1 MKLVIVDYGSG
12 NLRSVEN
19 AMRAATT
26 FAQLPHE
33 IVISSDPVEVGK
45 ADYLVLP
52 GVGAF
57 ADCRAGLDAIDGMID
72 AINHLAWDR
81 RRPFL
86 GICVGMQL
94 MAEAG
99 EEGGQTT
106 PGLGWI
112 TGQITALDPWQD
124 NIRLK
129 VPHMGWNQWIA
140 NSSNPAAALFSGL
153 SNDSRAYFLH
163 GYHLTG
169 GTEDQLLATTDY
181 GEHIV
186 AAVARDNMIGLQFH
200 PEKSQHVGQ
209 VILANWLRLMS

>member
-19 AMRAATT
+19 AMRAAIDV
-26 FAQLPHE
+26 AHLPHQVL
-33 IVISSDPVEVGK
+33 ITSDPVEVAK

-57 ADCRAGLDAIDGMID
+57 ADCRAGLDAIDGMVE
-72 AINHLAWDR
+72 AINDLAWGHH
-81 RRPFL
+81 RPFL

-124 NIRLK
+124 NVRLK
-129 VPHMGWNQWIA
+129 VPHMGWNQLIPT
-140 NSSNPAAALFSGL
+140 SSAFSNAVFSGL
-153 SNDSRAYFLH
+153 SKDSRAYFLH

-169 GTEDQLLATTDY
+169 GNKDQLLATTDY
-181 GEHIV
+181 GDHIV
-186 AAVARDNMIGLQFH
+186 AAVVRDNTIGLQFH
-200 PEKSQHVGQ
+200 PEKSQRVGQ
-209 VILANWLRLMS
+209 MILANWLRLMP

>member
-19 AMRAATT
+19 AMRAAIDV
-26 FAQLPHE
+26 AHLPHQVL
-33 IVISSDPVEVGK
+33 ITSDPVEVAK

-57 ADCRAGLDAIDGMID
+57 ADCRAGLDAIDGMVE
-72 AINHLAWDR
+72 AINDLAWGHH
-81 RRPFL
+81 RPFL

-99 EEGGQTT
+99 EEGGQMT

-124 NIRLK
+124 NVRLK
-129 VPHMGWNQWIA
+129 VPHMGWNQLIPT
-140 NSSNPAAALFSGL
+140 SSAFSNAVFSGL
-153 SNDSRAYFLH
+153 SKDSRAYFLH

-169 GTEDQLLATTDY
+169 GNKDQLLATTDY
-181 GEHIV
+181 GDHIV
-186 AAVARDNMIGLQFH
+186 AAVVRDNTIGLQFH
-200 PEKSQHVGQ
+200 PEKSQRVGQ
-209 VILANWLRLMS
+209 MILANWLRLMP

>member
-26 FAQLPHE
+26 FAQRPHE

-72 AINHLAWDR
+72 AINHLAWEL

-112 TGQITALDPWQD
+112 
-124 NIRLK
+124 
-129 VPHMGWNQWIA
+129 
-140 NSSNPAAALFSGL
+140 
-153 SNDSRAYFLH
+153 
-163 GYHLTG
+163 
-169 GTEDQLLATTDY
+169 
-181 GEHIV
+181 
-186 AAVARDNMIGLQFH
+186 
-200 PEKSQHVGQ
+200 
-209 VILANWLRLMS
+209 

>member
-19 AMRAATT
+19 AMRAAIDV
-26 FAQLPHE
+26 AHLPHQVL
-33 IVISSDPVEVGK
+33 ITSDPVEVAK

-57 ADCRAGLDAIDGMID
+57 ADCRAGLDAIDGMVE
-72 AINHLAWDR
+72 AINDLAWGHH
-81 RRPFL
+81 RPFL

-124 NIRLK
+124 QVRLK
-129 VPHMGWNQWIA
+129 VPHMGWNQLIPT
-140 NSSNPAAALFSGL
+140 SSALSDTLFSGL
-153 SNDSRAYFLH
+153 SKDSRAYFLH

-169 GTEDQLLATTDY
+169 GNKDQLLATTDY
-181 GEHIV
+181 GDHIV
-186 AAVARDNMIGLQFH
+186 AAVVRDNTIGLQFH
-200 PEKSQHVGQ
+200 PEKSQRVGQ
-209 VILANWLRLMS
+209 MILANWLRLMP

>member
-19 AMRAATT
+19 AMRAAMA
-26 FAQLPHE
+26 FANLPYQV
-33 IVISSDPVEVGK
+33 VISSDPAEVSK

-57 ADCRAGLDAIDGMID
+57 ADCRAGLDAIDGMVD
-72 AINHLAWDR
+72 AINDLAWHHH
-81 RRPFL
+81 RPFL

-112 TGQITALDPWQD
+112 KGQITALDPWQD
-124 NIRLK
+124 QVKLK
-129 VPHMGWNQWIA
+129 VPHMGWNQLTPA
-140 NSSNPAAALFSGL
+140 SSHPSASLFSGL
-153 SNDSRAYFLH
+153 PNGSRAYFLH

-169 GTEDQLLATTDY
+169 GSEDQFLATADY
-181 GEHIV
+181 GDHIV

-200 PEKSQHVGQ
+200 PEKSQQVGQ
-209 VILANWLRLMS
+209 VILANWLRHMP

>member
-19 AMRAATT
+19 AMRVATA
-26 FAQLPHE
+26 FANLPHD
-33 IVISSDPVEVGK
+33 IRISSDPVEVSK

-72 AINHLAWDR
+72 AINDLAWKQH
-81 RRPFL
+81 RPFL

-94 MAEAG
+94 MAETG
-99 EEGGQTT
+99 EEGGQITS
-106 PGLGWI
+106 GLGWI
-112 TGQITALDPWQD
+112 TGQITALDPWQGSF
-124 NIRLK
+124 RLK
-129 VPHMGWNQWIA
+129 VPHMGWNQLIPKA
-140 NSSNPAAALFSGL
+140 SHPAAALFSGL
-153 SNDSRAYFLH
+153 PQDSRAYFLH

-169 GTEDQLLATTDY
+169 GSKDQLLATADY

-209 VILANWLRLMS
+209 VILSNWLRLMP